1 FSLSGRSVRQSRENG
16 KMITIADLFLLGSFL
31 YSISGIMVH
40 QWQPAVA
47 SKRGSSVILPCSS
60 SEDAVEI
67 WVWVKHVPGRAFIP
81 VVSSYYQSYTF
92 EKGAEESN
100 LEIKMNQNS
109 FNLTFKSVEASDEG
123 TYYCGVYWYNH
134 FYLGDGVFLF
144 VSDSPTV
151 QVQQHYLLDPASEG
165 DDVTLNCTVVSGGCA
180 GEHSVYW
187 FRHGTPG
194 SQPGIIYTHGDRSAG
209 CEKNPE
215 AGSSTQS
222 CVYHLPKRNLSTT
235 DAGTYYCAVAACG
248 RIVTGKGARLE
259 VTGESQSS
267 NILLVL
273 LWRRAGT
280 FIYYDA
286 VIFTEMS
293 WLQFFRHKKRSLQAR
308 KGRLLLELYAVPTLI
323 NQRRMTRRS

>member
-1 FSLSGRSVRQSRENG
+1 MSGLPPSP
-16 KMITIADLFLLGSFL
+16 I
-31 YSISGIMVH
+31 ISGIMVH

-123 TYYCGVYWYNH
+123 TYYCGDIN
-134 FYLGDGVFLF
+134 LLF
-144 VSDSPTV
+144 SFNFTQDLLPLLDSPTV

-259 VTGESQSS
+259 VTGDMVLCTVSALIFIISAS
-267 NILLVL
+267 ANILLVL